1 MKEFVFDG
9 NDRCLDF
16 LNTEMFEG
24 DQRLDLLEKFSDLVD
39 WLKVSGLVDSRI
51 AKELMSDNNLNTKKV
66 LKDVKSFRSRLK
78 TMAKELSRGKLPGES
93 GIKTINQILKT
104 NKVYSQLHNQNDR
117 IELVTVPFKQSHD
130 PLRLIAESAVELL
143 TQKDLAL
150 VKKCNDPVCTLLF
163 YDESKNHSRRWCS
176 MNRCGNRAKA
186 SIHYRR
192 KKEKYL

>member
-16 LNTEMFEG
+16 INTEMFEG
-24 DQRLDLLEKFSDLVD
+24 DQRLDLLEDFTDIVD
-39 WLKVSGLVDSRI
+39 WLKASGLVGSETADEI
-51 AKELMSDNNLNTKKV
+51 LIDKNINQQKV
-66 LKDVKSFRSRLK
+66 FKHVISFRSNLK
-78 TMAKELSRGKLPGES
+78 NMVKELARGKLPGES
-93 GIKTINQILKT
+93 GIKAINQILKT

-117 IELVTVPFKQSHD
+117 IELVTVPIKQSHD

-192 KKEKYL
+192 KKEK